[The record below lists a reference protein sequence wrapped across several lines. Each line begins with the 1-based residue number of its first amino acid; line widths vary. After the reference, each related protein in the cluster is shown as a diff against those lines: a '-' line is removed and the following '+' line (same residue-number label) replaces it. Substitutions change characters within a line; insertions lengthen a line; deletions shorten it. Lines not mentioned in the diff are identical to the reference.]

1 MLHLPLS
8 KQLLFLLLFT
18 KSNKQTL
25 LMTTKTPTVI
35 KRHLS
40 LFCFDFPEASD
51 VLAPFP
57 DIWTTV
63 AAGEAPNRGP
73 TWKQVNHR
81 TSLSFLFK
89 PTQFSHLFFDGV
101 VIRFQISIVGGAFP
115 VMIILG
121 YFAHHLC
128 LFCRTI
134 SFRNLWIIHLIGID
148 FGLAVLL
155 PLEVR

>member
-25 LMTTKTPTVI
+25 QTTTKTPTVI

-63 AAGEAPNRGP
+63 AAGEVPIRGP

-81 TSLSFLFK
+81 TSISFLLT
-89 PTQFSHLFFDGV
+89 PTQFSHLFFNAI
-101 VIRFQISIVGGAFP
+101 VIGFQITIIGGAFP

-121 YFAHHLC
+121 YFTHHLC

-134 SFRNLWIIHLIGID
+134 AFCNPWIIHLISID
-148 FGLAVLL
+148 FGLALLL